1 MRHSCWC
8 KRSMQNCAHVVAEI
22 YSGVVDARRTFK
34 ISQNINNVY
43 ILYAVKITTLKN
55 STIWIFSYSIKRI
68 MTTNISRDNS
78 TKSVDE
84 PKYCGIR
91 LMKTPSKFDS
101 KRTGRAICDLSLV
114 EIGKKMDSRIRK
126 LRSRCQTSHTIS
138 IFALCVPRHSRAAES
153 IREHWI
159 KLLPLRSACIRKAT
173 QPSWRENTWIRNKQ
187 LCPHRLTHKIDE
199 WQVVM

>member
-34 ISQNINNVY
+34 ISQNIINVY
-43 ILYAVKITTLKN
+43 RLYAVKITTLKN
-55 STIWIFSYSIKRI
+55 STVWIFSYSIKRI

-84 PKYCGIR
+84 PQYCGIR

-114 EIGKKMDSRIRK
+114 EIGNQWTREFENSAPDVKLRIRSQS
-126 LRSRCQTSHTIS
+126 LRYASPDIREQ
-138 IFALCVPRHSRAAES
+138 PRAFES
-153 IREHWI
+153 IG
-159 KLLPLRSACIRKAT
+159 
-173 QPSWRENTWIRNKQ
+173 
-187 LCPHRLTHKIDE
+187 
-199 WQVVM
+199 